1 MMEAFDGLDGTLHCA
16 RRDESTVAPQ
26 SLTLMNSDF
35 AYGQARAF
43 AARLVKLGTPAAIV
57 ATAFRE
63 ALSREPST
71 QEQQLASAFVDK
83 QRERT
88 GSLEAAVVELAR
100 GLFNLNEFLYVD

>member
-1 MMEAFDGLDGTLHCA
+1 
-16 RRDESTVAPQ
+16 
-26 SLTLMNSDF
+26 MNSDF

-71 QEQQLASAFVDK
+71 QEQQLASAFVEK